1 MGKNE
6 EDNTRKVA
14 IALEKESGNEVWGG
28 EEAIEQMEEDYL
40 DADRLSQRGD
50 TNPTLLDSATQ
61 FKDYLREDTGDTP
74 RIWGYCSTIL
84 VDTIWQTWIA
94 ETNKINIF
102 QY

>member
-1 MGKNE
+1 
-6 EDNTRKVA
+6 
-14 IALEKESGNEVWGG
+14 
-28 EEAIEQMEEDYL
+28 MEEDYL

-84 VDTIWQTWIA
+84 RDTI
-94 ETNKINIF
+94 
-102 QY
+102 